1 MKVRLFGTRLRM
13 GRRLLAGGLCAA
25 MALCALPALA
35 GSYEIG
41 LKLYELG
48 DYSLAARYFR
58 EAANRHEGNPNIHY
72 YLADSYLK
80 MNRLAEAQAEYQRVL
95 ALAPDTQAARL
106 SRIGLSRLRSYLEV
120 PETTRWHKHGENGPG
135 EVVDKYTGGGIG
147 QEDYLDDV
155 TENGKFVRWALT
167 KMPLKLYIEKAPQG
181 IRNFQPAFISQIPKA
196 LEVWAATLGHQLSYR
211 LVDDPEKADLRV
223 TWTNTIDTR
232 GHNADGGTSY
242 TAGLTIPKIHD
253 DQIRYMDIKIA
264 TFDIK
269 GKPQNTDII
278 YAVAIHELGHA
289 LGLLGHSSDPGD
301 IMYAQNQHVTAPSNR
316 DKNTIRKLYTE
327 VADINNLPASERDQN
342 PDRDDE
348 IAKKLD
354 ETIARMERQAKEDG
368 MALTYLNL
376 GVAYFQK
383 GKTLAGNPDLDSK
396 IQEEQPGYWYQKA
409 LTATSQT
416 ISLEPQDPRAYHKR
430 ALIYQEI
437 GDWGNALSDIRK
449 AISFDYKEPEYY
461 LLQSW
466 FLAKTG
472 DSAQARSSLDTFLR
486 YKPGEAG
493 SSDVVRIQE
502 QIAKNSGGK

>member
-1 MKVRLFGTRLRM
+1 MKVRLFGTRLLM

-25 MALCALPALA
+25 MTLCALPAFA

-48 DYSLAARYFR
+48 DYPLAARYFR
-58 EAANRHEGNPNIHY
+58 EAANQHEGNPNIHY
-72 YLADSYLK
+72 YLADSYVK

-106 SRIGLSRLRSYLEV
+106 SRVGLSRLRSYLEV
-120 PETTRWHKHGENGPG
+120 PETTRWHKNGESGPG
-135 EVVDKYTGGGIG
+135 EAIDKYTGGGIG
-147 QEDYLDDV
+147 KEDYLNDI
-155 TENGKFVRWALT
+155 TENGKIVRWALS
-167 KMPLKLYIEKAPQG
+167 KMPLKLYVEKAPHG

-196 LEVWAATLGHQLSYR
+196 LDVWAATLNHQLSYR
-211 LVDDPEKADLRV
+211 LVDDPEQADLRL

-232 GHNADGGTSY
+232 GHDGDGGTSY
-242 TAGLTIPKIHD
+242 TAGLTIPNIHD

-269 GKPQNTDII
+269 GKPQNTEII

-327 VADINNLPASERDQN
+327 VADINNLPASDRDKN
-342 PDRDDE
+342 PDRDAE

-354 ETIARMERQAKEDG
+354 ETIAKMEKQAKADG

-383 GKTLAGNPDLDSK
+383 AKSLSDNPDLDPQK
-396 IQEEQPGYWYQKA
+396 PEENPGYWYQKA
-409 LTATSQT
+409 LNATSQA
-416 ISLEPQDPRAYHKR
+416 ISLEPKDPHAYHKR
-430 ALIYQEI
+430 SLVYQEM
-437 GDWGNALSDIRK
+437 GDFGKALSDIRK
-449 AISFDYKEPEYY
+449 AISFDYKEAEYH

-472 DSAQARSSLDTFLR
+472 DAAQARSSLDTYLR

-493 SSDVVRIQE
+493 SSDVSRIQE
-502 QIAKNSGGK
+502 EIAKNSGGK